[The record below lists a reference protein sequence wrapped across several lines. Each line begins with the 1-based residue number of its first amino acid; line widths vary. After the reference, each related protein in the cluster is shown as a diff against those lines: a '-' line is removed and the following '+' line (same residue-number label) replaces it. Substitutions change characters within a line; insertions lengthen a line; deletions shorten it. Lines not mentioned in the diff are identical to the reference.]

1 MWLNISERT
10 FYVLLWETPLYTFYS
25 LERLKEEGAQ
35 YSGATVYNSWVQ
47 HVTLQRGRFV
57 HRAVIWCVNM
67 ASINPEGARV
77 IKSCIVVLQ
86 GRILPLTLVW
96 LDINM
101 AFRRESPSFQ
111 KKKKKP
117 GRTVQ
122 HLLPSDGGHMAGS
135 GVATAMYGQPAKTS
149 VWCQGYGCVEGGKCT
164 HYTQT
169 PFLASC
175 VRSLSLAFLNLDLS
189 FFPKGVLVALSLLPS
204 YTHLPRV

>member
-111 KKKKKP
+111 KKKKKTWPNGAAPAAKWRRSHGWERCSHRHVWSARKDQCVVP
-117 GRTVQ
+117 GLRVCRGRQ
-122 HLLPSDGGHMAGS
+122 MYPLHSDALPR
-135 GVATAMYGQPAKTS
+135 QL
-149 VWCQGYGCVEGGKCT
+149 CEI
-164 HYTQT
+164 
-169 PFLASC
+169 
-175 VRSLSLAFLNLDLS
+175 SLSRFPEFGSFLLS
-189 FFPKGVLVALSLLPS
+189 QRGFSRFVFITLIHSL
-204 YTHLPRV
+204 T